1 VSPVRRAALI
11 WAAALALTVGGG
23 VIAKLLLPDASGT
36 IRALLVTQLLF
47 VAILIARARWW
58 TWAEV
63 GVNRPRTWR
72 RLHLLVLP
80 AILAVSPLALGVEPT
95 PAGTVALLATG
106 YALTGFN
113 EEVLWRGMVQGVLAP
128 TGVVRSV
135 VVAAALF
142 GSAHLA
148 NVLFRDSVGLVLAQA
163 WGAFCFGLAYGALRN
178 RINTVVPL
186 MVLHAVTDMA
196 AAVGALPKI
205 PTLVVEDVVLLAL
218 GIVLLVQDHRAAR
231 PGPDPQATTSLDD
244 GQTYNKGA
252 SG

>member
-1 VSPVRRAALI
+1 MSPMRRAALI
-11 WAAALALTVGGG
+11 WAAALALTAGGG
-23 VIAKLLLPDASGT
+23 VLTKLLLPDASGMV
-36 IRALLVTQLLF
+36 RALLVTELLF

-63 GVNRPRTWR
+63 GVNRPRAWR

-80 AILAVSPLALGVEPT
+80 AVLAVSPLALGVAPT
-95 PAGTVALLATG
+95 PAGTVALLAVG

-128 TGVVRSV
+128 TGAVRSV

-142 GSAHLA
+142 GSAHLT

-218 GIVLLVQDHRAAR
+218 GIVLLAQDHRAAR
-231 PGPDPQATTSLDD
+231 TDPAPRATKSLDAPHTHHE
-244 GQTYNKGA
+244 GGTR
-252 SG
+252 